1 MFIAV
6 VQILMTQG
14 DEGGVDMQK
23 RRLGRTGL
31 EVSVLGYGAGA
42 VGGLFTKGAAA
53 DQERAVVRAIE
64 AGINYFDTAAL
75 YGNGES
81 EKNLGRVL
89 NALKADVIVGTKVRL
104 SAEHRADVAKAI
116 EQGMNDSLRRMGRDH
131 VDLFQLHNP
140 LVAKDAG
147 DKLDINIA
155 LEQVAP
161 ALEKLRKAGKTRFIG
176 FSGVGE
182 TAALHRA
189 IDSKLFDTVQVVYN
203 ALNPS
208 AGGAMPKG
216 APGQD
221 YGRLLDKAKAADMGT
236 IIIRALAGGALSGTA
251 ERHPLAMQSVDP
263 IGSAPDFSGDV
274 ARAQALEPL
283 VRESKSAD
291 LTELAERFVIAHPA
305 VSTMLVGYSTLGQL
319 EAAIAA
325 VNKGPLPEAILRQ
338 VA

>member
-1 MFIAV
+1 
-6 VQILMTQG
+6 
-14 DEGGVDMQK
+14 MQK

-53 DQERAVVRAIE
+53 DQERAIARAIE

-89 NALKADVIVGTKVRL
+89 RALKANVVVGTKVRL
-104 SAEHRADVAKAI
+104 SAEHRANVGKAI
-116 EQGMNDSLRRMGRDH
+116 EQGMNDSLGRMGRDH

-147 DKLDINIA
+147 DKLAIDIA
-155 LEQVAP
+155 LNEVAP
-161 ALEKLRKAGKTRFIG
+161 ALEKLKKAGKTRFIG

-182 TAALHRA
+182 TPALLKA
-189 IDSKLFDTVQVVYN
+189 IDSRAFDTVQVVYN

-208 AGGAMPKG
+208 AGGPMPKG

-221 YGRLLDKAKAADMGT
+221 HGRLLERAQAADMGT
-236 IIIRALAGGALSGTA
+236 IIIRALAGGALAGTE
-251 ERHPLAMQSVDP
+251 ERHPLAMQQVDP
-263 IGSAPDFSGDV
+263 IASAPNFAADV
-274 ARAQALEPL
+274 ARARQLEPL
-283 VRESKSAD
+283 VKEAGAAN
-291 LTELAERFVIAHPA
+291 LNELAQRFVIAHPA
-305 VSTMLVGYSTLGQL
+305 VTTMLIGYSTLDQL
-319 EAAIAA
+319 EEAAKA
-325 VNKGPLPEAILRQ
+325 VEKGPLPAAMI
-338 VA
+338 AKIG

>member
-1 MFIAV
+1 
-6 VQILMTQG
+6 
-14 DEGGVDMQK
+14 MQK

-53 DQERAVVRAIE
+53 DQERAIARAIE

-89 NALKADVIVGTKVRL
+89 KAQKANVVVGTKVRL
-104 SAEHRADVAKAI
+104 SAEHRANVGKAI
-116 EQGMNDSLRRMGRDH
+116 EQGMNDSLSRMGWDH

-147 DKLDINIA
+147 DKLAIDIA
-155 LEQVAP
+155 LNEVAP
-161 ALEKLRKAGKTRFIG
+161 ALEKLKKAGKTRFIG

-182 TAALHRA
+182 TAALHQA

-221 YGRLLDKAKAADMGT
+221 YGRLLEKAKAADMGT
-236 IIIRALAGGALSGTA
+236 IIIRALAGGALSGT
-251 ERHPLAMQSVDP
+251 EQRHPLAMQSVDP
-263 IGSAPDFSGDV
+263 IGSAPNFAGDV
-274 ARAQALEPL
+274 ARAKELEPL
-283 VRESKSAD
+283 VRDSGSSN
-291 LTELAERFVIAHPA
+291 LTEFAERFVIAHPA
-305 VSTMLVGYSTLGQL
+305 VSTMLVGYSTLDHL
-319 EAAIAA
+319 EAAISA
-325 VNKGPLPEAILRQ
+325 VNKGPLAEPVLARIAHR
-338 VA
+338 

>member
-1 MFIAV
+1 M
-6 VQILMTQG
+6 
-14 DEGGVDMQK
+14 ER

-42 VGGLFTKGAAA
+42 VGGLFTKGAAN
-53 DQERAVVRAIE
+53 DQERAVARAIE

-81 EKNLGRVL
+81 ERNLGRVL
-89 NALKADVIVGTKVRL
+89 KALKADVIVGTKVRL
-104 SAEHRADVAKAI
+104 GQQHRANVEAAI
-116 EQGMNDSLRRMGRDH
+116 VQGMEDSLKRMGRGH

-140 LVAKDAG
+140 LVAQDAG
-147 DKLDINIA
+147 DKLAIDIA

-189 IDSKLFDTVQVVYN
+189 VDSKLFDTVQVVYN

-208 AGGAMPKG
+208 AGGPMPKG

-221 YGRLLDKAKAADMGT
+221 YGRLLDRTKAADMGT
-236 IIIRALAGGALSGTA
+236 IIIRALAGGALSGSA
-251 ERHPLAMQSVDP
+251 GRHPLAMQAVDP
-263 IGSAPDFSGDV
+263 IGSAPDFAGDV
-274 ARAQALEPL
+274 ERARALVPL
-283 VRESKSAD
+283 VPDARAHS
-291 LTELAERFVIAHPA
+291 LVELAERFVISHPGVA
-305 VSTMLVGYSTLGQL
+305 TMLVGYSTLDQL
-319 EAAIAA
+319 DAAIAA
-325 VNKGPLPEAILRQ
+325 VNQGPLPEAVLARVGGGGSI
-338 VA
+338 

>member
-1 MFIAV
+1 
-6 VQILMTQG
+6 
-14 DEGGVDMQK
+14 MQK

-53 DQERAVVRAIE
+53 DQERAVVRAME

-75 YGNGES
+75 YGDGES

-89 NALKADVIVGTKVRL
+89 KALKADVVVGTKVRL
-104 SAEHRADVAKAI
+104 SAEHRAHVGKGI

-140 LVAKDAG
+140 LVAHDAG
-147 DKLDINIA
+147 DKLNIDIA
-155 LEQVAP
+155 LNEVAP
-161 ALEKLRKAGKTRFIG
+161 ALERLRKAGKTRFIG

-182 TAALHRA
+182 TPALHRA
-189 IDSKLFDTVQVVYN
+189 IDSKLFDTIQVVYN

-208 AGGAMPKG
+208 AGGPLPKG

-221 YGRLLDKAKAADMGT
+221 YGGLFDKVKAADMGT

-251 ERHPLAMQSVDP
+251 ERHPLAMQAVDP
-263 IGSAPDFSGDV
+263 IGSAPNFAGDV
-274 ARAQALEPL
+274 ARARELEPL
-283 VRESKSAD
+283 VRDSGSSD
-291 LTELAERFVIAHPA
+291 LTELAERFVIAHPV
-305 VSTMLVGYSTLGQL
+305 VSTMLVGYSTLGHL

-325 VNKGPLPEAILRQ
+325 VNKGPLPEAVLKRIG
-338 VA
+338 

>member
-1 MFIAV
+1 
-6 VQILMTQG
+6 
-14 DEGGVDMQK
+14 MQK

-53 DQERAVVRAIE
+53 DQERAIARAIE
-64 AGINYFDTAAL
+64 AGINYFDTASR
-75 YGNGES
+75 YGDGES

-89 NALKADVIVGTKVRL
+89 KALKANVVVGTKFRL
-104 SAEHRADVAKAI
+104 TAADRAQVGKAI
-116 EQGMNDSLRRMGRDH
+116 EQSLNESLSRMGCDN

-147 DKLDINIA
+147 DKLAIDIA
-155 LEQVAP
+155 LNEVAP
-161 ALEKLRKAGKTRFIG
+161 ALEKLKKAGKTRFIG

-182 TAALHRA
+182 TAALHQA
-189 IDSKLFDTVQVVYN
+189 IDSRLFDTVQVVYN

-221 YGRLLDKAKAADMGT
+221 YDRMLEKAKAADMGT

-274 ARAQALEPL
+274 ARARELEPL
-283 VRESKSAD
+283 VRESGSAS
-291 LTELAERFVIAHPA
+291 LTEFAERFVIAHPA
-305 VSTMLVGYSTLGQL
+305 VSTMLVGYSTLDHL

-325 VNKGPLPEAILRQ
+325 VSKGPLPDAALKRI
-338 VA
+338 A